1 MTAPPESDE
10 TTHFGYKE
18 VPIAEKEKRVGH
30 VFRSVA
36 SRYDIMN
43 DVMSLGTHRLI
54 KRFTLELSALRPKQK
69 VLDLAGGTGDFSI
82 QISPIVGK
90 EGRVVLADINDTML
104 QIGRDRIINKGLD
117 NNVDF
122 IRVNAEQ
129 LPFEQDTFD
138 FVCIAYG
145 LRNITD
151 KDSALSSI
159 RQVLKPGGRL
169 LILEFSNPQNTFL
182 TTAYHAYSNLW
193 PIMGKLITGDAA
205 SYRYLIESIDMHP
218 GQESLLAMMTTA
230 GLVDCKYHNVMNG
243 ICAVHVGFKATRN
256 PSE

>member
-1 MTAPPESDE
+1 MTVPPESDE
-10 TTHFGYKE
+10 TTHFGHEE

-122 IRVNAEQ
+122 IRANAER
-129 LPFEQDTFD
+129 LPFEQNTFD
-138 FVCIAYG
+138 FVCIGYG

-159 RQVLKPGGRL
+159 RHVLKPGGRL
-169 LILEFSNPQNTFL
+169 LILEFSKPQNRFL
-182 TTAYHAYSNLW
+182 TKAYQAYSNLW
-193 PIMGKLITGDAA
+193 PVMGKLITGDAD

-218 GQESLLAMMTTA
+218 GQESLLAMMATA
-230 GLVDCKYHNVMNG
+230 GLVNCKYHNVMNG
-243 ICAVHVGFKATRN
+243 ICAVHLGFKPTRN
-256 PSE
+256 LNE